1 MCFQTGSG
9 CILVRMR
16 ALVVMCL
23 ACACS
28 NTGLML
34 DIHAAAKT
42 KDVVSVE
49 VFVPGDT
56 KGDHMGLPMATKKT
70 GGVVYI
76 TADHVTAEVA
86 TGTQILLQPGSI
98 DSVPELLVLGYD
110 KDHKAVQ
117 YADVYDPKGPI
128 QLPHAHADTITVDLA
143 PITEVSAAGAGD
155 GSPANGPRLAR
166 WSQGM
171 VDDPNGK
178 CVALLEDDGRGAF
191 KGVFFS
197 PGDDLDCD
205 GAKPECDDTWY
216 LKVGTATTPPSNPLC
231 VRDDRTSETMDAC
244 RVGDTVA
251 CTDNVGD
258 CNVRTQLA
266 ICVPSAMCTRC
277 NDQID
282 QSCFLDGITDDTTP
296 YIQCDL
302 PVGPGANNPG
312 ITTLCGT
319 TAETM
324 ALDLSLKLGGTF
336 TVVTSEFD
344 QPPAVTG
351 GGPDLP
357 LAGATSTTLHVANT
371 TGARGMTFTA
381 ENGTTPGIDSGLPD
395 TQALLVIGVHGGVS
409 RVLVLPF
416 IAHYVADCSQPPM
429 CRLVEGMQNGQTFN
443 DPIWHCSG
451 I

>member
-1 MCFQTGSG
+1 
-9 CILVRMR
+9 MR

-34 DIHAAAKT
+34 DIRPASKT

-49 VFVPGDT
+49 VFVPGDV
-56 KGDHMGLPMATKKT
+56 KGDHMGLPMAAKKT
-70 GGVVYI
+70 AGVVYI

-110 KDHKAVQ
+110 KDHRAVQ
-117 YADVYDPKGPI
+117 YADIWDPKGPI
-128 QLPHAHADTITVDLA
+128 QLPHTRADTITVDLD
-143 PITEVSAAGAGD
+143 PITEVKAPGADSGD
-155 GSPANGPRLAR
+155 PTAGPRLTR
-166 WSQGM
+166 WSQTNL
-171 VDDPNGK
+171 DDPNGN
-178 CVALLEDDGRGAF
+178 CVALLEDNGNGGF
-191 KGVFFS
+191 HGVFFS

-216 LKVGTATTPPSNPLC
+216 LKMGTATTPPGNPLC
-231 VRDDRTSETMDAC
+231 ARDDRTSETMNAC
-244 RVGDTVA
+244 RIGDTVA

-258 CNVRTQLA
+258 CNIRTQLP
-266 ICVPSAMCTRC
+266 ICVPAAICDQC
-277 NDQID
+277 QDQID
-282 QSCFLDGITDDTTP
+282 PSCFMSGITSDANP

-312 ITTLCGT
+312 ITALCGT

-324 ALDLSLKLGGTF
+324 VLDLGPKLGSTF
-336 TVVTSEFD
+336 TIVTSEFD
-344 QPPAVTG
+344 QPPAVSG

-357 LAGATSTTLHVANT
+357 LAGATSTTLHVANA
-371 TGARGMTFTA
+371 TGTRGLTFTA
-381 ENGTTPGIDSGLPD
+381 ENGATPGIDTGLPD
-395 TQALLVIGVHGGVS
+395 THALLVIGVHGGVS
-409 RVLVLPF
+409 RALVLPF
-416 IAHYVADCSQPPM
+416 IAHYIPDCQQQPM
-429 CRLVEGMQNGQTFN
+429 CRLVEGMDSGQTFN